1 MRLTN
6 FVPLLLC
13 LTYSSCVTFKQYDS
27 KAKNS
32 RDSNYEAFI
41 VKKDGKIIGGE
52 VLKHRNYDSYDGNLV
67 RVINKDN
74 AFTID
79 GKNYNDKDV
88 VVFQDKKAY
97 HKRYE
102 NLFLIRLVKGKIN
115 LYYFDNTG
123 YSKTYTYS
131 NGPTTV
137 NSINN
142 RKSTFYFE
150 KEKGEIIPIG
160 ISELKEAIKKNEA
173 ALNKLNKYYPKDN
186 YSKELNI
193 EKIVSVIN
201 LYNE

>member
-1 MRLTN
+1 MRFIN
-6 FVPLLLC
+6 FVLISLC

-32 RDSNYEAFI
+32 RDNNYEAFI
-41 VKKDGKIIGGE
+41 VKTDGKIIGGE

-79 GKNYNDKDV
+79 GKNYSDKDV
-88 VVFQDKKAY
+88 IAFQDKKAY
-97 HKRYE
+97 HKRFE

-123 YSKTYTYS
+123 YTKTYTFS
-131 NGPTTV
+131 NGPTTHT
-137 NSINN
+137 SINN

-150 KEKGEIIPIG
+150 KGKGEIIPVG
-160 ISELKEAIKKNEA
+160 ISELKEAIQKNVEA
-173 ALNKLNKYYPKDN
+173 SDKLNKYYPKDS
-186 YSKELNI
+186 YTKELNI
-193 EKIVSVIN
+193 EKIVEVIN
-201 LYNE
+201 LYNQ